1 MARGGEPMTPEEEK
15 DFASSITSFI
25 ELVDK
30 CNTEVGQK

>member
-30 CNTEVGQK
+30 CNKEVGQK